1 MPAWKIPEDVLW
13 RLHKGVRTAEART
26 IATTPGGSQPELRIY
41 TNTAPKSPFAV
52 SWSRVMKDERAAR
65 LAAAER
71 KAEFLAAG
79 WSEPEPP
86 KPA

>member
-1 MPAWKIPEDVLW
+1 
-13 RLHKGVRTAEART
+13 
-26 IATTPGGSQPELRIY
+26 
-41 TNTAPKSPFAV
+41 
-52 SWSRVMKDERAAR
+52 MKDERAAR
-65 LAAAER
+65 IAAAER